1 MLLNFLDILLLTVRF
16 LDILLLTG
24 VRLFVKRTESL
35 LKVRIQQLHRNTTT
49 LSDIGSTTDIIIK
62 KIKHSFG

>member
-1 MLLNFLDILLLTVRF
+1 MLLNFLDILLLTVRG
-16 LDILLLTG
+16 G